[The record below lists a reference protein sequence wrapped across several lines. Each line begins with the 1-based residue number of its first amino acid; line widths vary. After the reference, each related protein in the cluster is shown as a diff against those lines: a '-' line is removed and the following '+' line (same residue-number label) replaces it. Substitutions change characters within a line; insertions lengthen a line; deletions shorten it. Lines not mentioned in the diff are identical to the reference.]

1 MSKHRVNLRQYKAFN
16 RFAQVAARH
25 GTAKC
30 VQALVILKSA
40 ASQSTRLGCT
50 PVISPAHLGHLL
62 RREYRC
68 AASLQLTGTALF
80 GMQ

>member
-1 MSKHRVNLRQYKAFN
+1 MSKKQTNARQYFALN
-16 RFAQVAARH
+16 RFARVSAKH

-30 VQALVILKSA
+30 VQALVTLKSA
-40 ASQSTRLGCT
+40 VTQAVRLGCL
-50 PVISPAHLGHLL
+50 PVISPDHLGHLL